1 MTEPTPKPTRPA
13 VFIEKIFPVTLL
25 NRQVYYEHGGNPFK
39 GLHRWYS
46 RKPLSFSRASVLGSL
61 LPDSVT
67 MEEFEY
73 LLGLE
78 RRLGGQPDTTTKLY
92 KTPPSP
98 ERIKQVHDLCEQT
111 WGTRTPTVL
120 DAFAG
125 GGSIPFEAVRYGLN
139 VLASDLNPVAVVT
152 MKAAMEYPLKF
163 GPDLQHDI
171 DKWVKWVGDEAEK
184 RLGSFFPSGEE
195 NLPQPPFERESPP
208 ALLFKGGAE
217 EGDAEV
223 PLEKGDLEG
232 YNTASAEGNPPQS
245 PFARGEAEG
254 SEVPL
259 EKGDLGG
266 FDRGLGGSK
275 TSHTKVQNYL
285 WAHTVVCPSCESV
298 VPLSPNWW
306 LSKTSNYAGAG
317 QARKVTSDWYA
328 VKPIPN
334 LAERRVDFE
343 LVKGRKGKGTTIQ
356 TPEGDFDPGDFNT
369 ISRGVG
375 KCCNCSSILDD
386 ETIKAYSSINDFGQ
400 QLYAVAFKKGK
411 GNLDFRI
418 PSQVDLDGVEKA
430 VIELRKN
437 EDRLILEEIIPV
449 EATST
454 GLHDSPRNYEY
465 GLRQYEDCFNP
476 RQLLTLVTYVE
487 ILNEV
492 KEKLRAEHE
501 LEKVAAILTYL
512 DLVLDRCVDV
522 NCRLA
527 HVNTMGPKIEG
538 ASGQHSLNLFW
549 NYPETNGSTRL
560 WQWCSDKVLS
570 DYEALCKQLGLDHP
584 SLLNFQPNPPS
595 PIPVAQASRLQT
607 PPEDSGP
614 APKVR
619 PRDEQ
624 LVAQIQAMAAQ
635 RNLSYDSRFL
645 PYNKKLV
652 ARAKELRKNMT
663 TAEKKLWHEYLKTLE
678 ERFWRQRPIDHFIVD
693 FYCPSRYLVIEVDGD
708 THSTDEAEAY
718 DAERTQILEAY
729 GLTVLRFTNDE
740 VLNNFE
746 GVCAAI
752 GEKNPPQ
759 SPFARGEAEGSE
771 VPLEKGDLGGCNAAS
786 AEGNPPQSPFERG
799 EAEGSEV
806 PLEKGDLGGFDRC
819 KIVAASADNL
829 AHIAD
834 KSLDAIVTDP
844 PYYATIQYSELSDFF
859 YVWQKRVLGDIFPE
873 LYLSELTDKD
883 REAVANPSRFRNMG
897 ESPEELA
904 NRDYEAKMALAFAE
918 YFRVLRD
925 DGVMTVQFNHKD
937 SGAWDVLAKS
947 LIDAGFEIT
956 ASWAVSTENPQNL
969 HQAQKNSVSSTVLLV
984 CRKRDPN
991 AGSAWWDDL
1000 RPELANLVEQRA
1012 PEFEA
1017 NDIGGIDLYLSAFG
1031 PALNVFSRAW
1041 PVLDSSGVEM
1051 RPEVAFGE
1059 ARKAIANYRFRK
1071 LLEADTAGFDPL
1083 TQWYILAWDAFRARE
1098 FPFDEAR
1105 QLALAVGGFNVSDLA
1120 KTHKLIDSASGT
1132 CKLLTPQQRLKKR
1145 AFSTNPDEFT
1155 AAALV
1160 DGLHAI
1166 IALYL
1171 EEQSIDPVRR
1181 FLKTTGLLSNDLFM
1195 RAWEVA
1201 LKAIPHIGDERKRM
1215 VEEKALA
1222 DLWLAMDEI
1231 QAKVLYVQPELEFQ
1245 GGQMGLF

>member
-1 MTEPTPKPTRPA
+1 MTDPTPTRPA

-25 NRQVYYEHGGNPFK
+25 NKQVYYEHGGNPFK

-61 LPDSVT
+61 LPDTVT

-73 LLGLE
+73 LLGLN
-78 RRLGGQPDTTTKLY
+78 RRVAGHPDSTTKLY

-163 GPDLQHDI
+163 GPDLQHEI

-184 RLGSFFPSGEE
+184 RLGEFFPSQEGE
-195 NLPQPPFERESPP
+195 
-208 ALLFKGGAE
+208 
-217 EGDAEV
+217 
-223 PLEKGDLEG
+223 
-232 YNTASAEGNPPQS
+232 T
-245 PFARGEAEG
+245 
-254 SEVPL
+254 
-259 EKGDLGG
+259 
-266 FDRGLGGSK
+266 
-275 TSHTKVQNYL
+275 VQNYL

-334 LAERRVDFE
+334 LAEKRVDFE

-356 TPEGDFDPGDFNT
+356 TPEGDFDPGDFIT
-369 ISRGVG
+369 INRGEG
-375 KCCNCSSILDD
+375 RCLNCGDLLSSNYID
-386 ETIKAYSSINDFGQ
+386 ERLLQTKYEHK
-400 QLYAVAFKKGK
+400 LYAVAYKKGK
-411 GNLDFRI
+411 GNYEFRLPLDE
-418 PSQVDLDGVEKA
+418 DLVAIQKA
-430 VIELRKN
+430 EYK
-437 EDRLILEEIIPV
+437 LEEYFTKASIPN
-449 EATST
+449 EPFLE
-454 GLHDSPRNYEY
+454 G
-465 GLRQYEDCFNP
+465 EDTRCYKRGVRFWSDLFNP
-476 RQLLTLVTYVE
+476 RQLLALVVFVE
-487 ILNEV
+487 ILNDAQKFMRLEV
-492 KEKLRAEHE
+492 EEERLG
-501 LEKVAAILTYL
+501 AIFTYL
-512 DLVLDRCVDV
+512 SLILDRCVDV

-560 WQWCSDKVLS
+560 WQWCSEKVVS
-570 DYEALCKQLGLDHP
+570 DYEILCKQIGSDRP

-595 PIPVAQASRLQT
+595 PIPVAQPSRLQT
-607 PPEDSGP
+607 QAETPAEISKPEACATGGEIRKRKRKNLPHWEMDGAVYALGFTTQDRIELSPEARQVVLDACNFFDGVRYVNYAIAVMP
-614 APKVR
+614 DHVHWLMQPLPKDDGSYWSLTNITHSIKSYTAHEVPKVMPHIGKLWQLESYDR
-619 PRDEQ
+619 IVRDEREFFDAWEYIRQ
-624 LVAQIQAMAAQ
+624 NPVKAGLSKSPEAYPFFWQMEEDQAPVAQPGRLQT
-635 RNLSYDSRFL
+635 L
-645 PYNKKLV
+645 PEIPTKMSKPE
-652 ARAKELRKNMT
+652 ACATIGMT
-663 TAEKKLWHEYLKTLE
+663 
-678 ERFWRQRPIDHFIVD
+678 
-693 FYCPSRYLVIEVDGD
+693 
-708 THSTDEAEAY
+708 
-718 DAERTQILEAY
+718 
-729 GLTVLRFTNDE
+729 
-740 VLNNFE
+740 
-746 GVCAAI
+746 
-752 GEKNPPQ
+752 
-759 SPFARGEAEGSE
+759 
-771 VPLEKGDLGGCNAAS
+771 
-786 AEGNPPQSPFERG
+786 
-799 EAEGSEV
+799 
-806 PLEKGDLGGFDRC
+806 
-819 KIVAASADNL
+819 SADNL
-829 AHIAD
+829 AHISD

-897 ESPEELA
+897 ESAEKLA

-1145 AFSTNPDEFT
+1145 AFSTNPNEFT
-1155 AAALV
+1155 AIALV

-1231 QAKVLYVQPELEFQ
+1231 QAKVLYVQPELELEE
-1245 GGQMGLF
+1245 GQMGLF

>member
-1 MTEPTPKPTRPA
+1 MTDPKPTRPA

-25 NRQVYYEHGGNPFK
+25 NKQVYYEHGGNPFK

-61 LPDSVT
+61 LPDTVT

-73 LLGLE
+73 LLGLN
-78 RRLGGQPDTTTKLY
+78 RRVDGHSDSTTKLY

-163 GPDLQHDI
+163 GPDLQHEI

-184 RLGSFFPSGEE
+184 RLAEFFPSQEGE
-195 NLPQPPFERESPP
+195 
-208 ALLFKGGAE
+208 
-217 EGDAEV
+217 
-223 PLEKGDLEG
+223 
-232 YNTASAEGNPPQS
+232 T
-245 PFARGEAEG
+245 
-254 SEVPL
+254 
-259 EKGDLGG
+259 
-266 FDRGLGGSK
+266 
-275 TSHTKVQNYL
+275 VQNYL

-306 LSKTSNYAGAG
+306 LYKRPEKQNLH
-317 QARKVTSDWYA
+317 KWCA

-334 LAERRVDFE
+334 LAEKWVDFE

-356 TPEGDFDPGDFNT
+356 TLEEDFDPENFVT
-369 ISRGVG
+369 INRGEG
-375 KCCNCSSILDD
+375 KCLQCKNLLSSDYIDKRLLAK
-386 ETIKAYSSINDFGQ
+386 EYEHK
-400 QLYAVAFKKGK
+400 LYAVAFKKGHN
-411 GNLDFRI
+411 GLDFRLPTQEDI
-418 PSQVDLDGVEKA
+418 EAIKKSEDKLGKYFNEAFVPSEPLLEGEDTRCFKRG
-430 VIELRKN
+430 IRFWN
-437 EDRLILEEIIPV
+437 EI
-449 EATST
+449 
-454 GLHDSPRNYEY
+454 
-465 GLRQYEDCFNP
+465 FNP
-476 RQLLTLVTYVE
+476 RQLLTLATYVE
-487 ILNEV
+487 ILNDAR
-492 KEKLRAEHE
+492 KKLE
-501 LEKVAAILTYL
+501 LEVEPEKTNGISTYL
-512 DLVLDRCVDV
+512 ALVLDRCIDHNSRLSGWHSSRAAVD
-522 NCRLA
+522 R
-527 HVNTMGPKIEG
+527 
-538 ASGQHSLNLFW
+538 ASKTHTLNLTW
-549 NYPETNGSTRL
+549 NYPEVSGAGEL
-560 WQWCSDKVLS
+560 WYWCANAFIS
-570 DYEALCKQLGLDHP
+570 DYEILCKQVG
-584 SLLNFQPNPPS
+584 S
-595 PIPVAQASRLQT
+595 
-607 PPEDSGP
+607 DSTTIWNSQETVG
-614 APKVR
+614 
-619 PRDEQ
+619 
-624 LVAQIQAMAAQ
+624 
-635 RNLSYDSRFL
+635 
-645 PYNKKLV
+645 KLEPLATV
-652 ARAKELRKNMT
+652 G
-663 TAEKKLWHEYLKTLE
+663 
-678 ERFWRQRPIDHFIVD
+678 IDV
-693 FYCPSRYLVIEVDGD
+693 
-708 THSTDEAEAY
+708 
-718 DAERTQILEAY
+718 
-729 GLTVLRFTNDE
+729 
-740 VLNNFE
+740 
-746 GVCAAI
+746 
-752 GEKNPPQ
+752 
-759 SPFARGEAEGSE
+759 
-771 VPLEKGDLGGCNAAS
+771 AS
-786 AEGNPPQSPFERG
+786 ANALNHISDQS
-799 EAEGSEV
+799 
-806 PLEKGDLGGFDRC
+806 
-819 KIVAASADNL
+819 I
-829 AHIAD
+829 
-834 KSLDAIVTDP
+834 DAIVTDP

-873 LYLSELTDKD
+873 LYFSELTDKD

-1105 QLALAVGGFNVSDLA
+1105 QLALAVGGFNVRDLD

-1155 AAALV
+1155 AIALV

-1231 QAKVLYVQPELEFQ
+1231 QAKVLYVQPELEFEA
-1245 GGQMGLF
+1245 GQMGLF